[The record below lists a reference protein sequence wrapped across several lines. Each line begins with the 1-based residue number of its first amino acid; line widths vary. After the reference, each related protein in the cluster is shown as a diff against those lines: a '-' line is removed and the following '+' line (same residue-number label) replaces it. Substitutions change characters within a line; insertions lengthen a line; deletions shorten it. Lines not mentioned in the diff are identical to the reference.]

1 MDLQFIRLFSRFL
14 FLFLLVSTLRLPH
27 RLWANASME
36 KEKTLAMIKPDG
48 VAGNYTDVIKKAIL
62 DSGFS
67 ITQEILLEL
76 NEETVQ
82 SFYAEHATK
91 SFFPSLVQYMSSGP
105 VLIMVLEKV
114 NAIADWRTLIGP
126 TDANNAK
133 VTHPKSIRAMCG
145 LDLQRNCVHGSDS
158 PLSADR
164 EITFFFNEA
173 SSGYVSRHDEL

>member
-14 FLFLLVSTLRLPH
+14 FLCLLVSTLRLPH
-27 RLWANASME
+27 RIWANVSTE

-48 VAGNYTDVIKKAIL
+48 VAGNYSDVIKTAIFY
-62 DSGFS
+62 SGFS
-67 ITQEILLEL
+67 ITQEMLLEL
-76 NEETVQ
+76 NEETVR

-114 NAIADWRTLIGP
+114 NAISDWRNLIGP
-126 TDANNAK
+126 TDANKAK
-133 VTHPKSIRAMCG
+133 VTHPNSIRAMCG

-158 PLSADR
+158 PQSAYR
-164 EITFFFNEA
+164 EITFFFNKS
-173 SSGYVSRHDEL
+173 SSGQTFIST

>member
-27 RLWANASME
+27 RLWANVSAE
-36 KEKTLAMIKPDG
+36 KEKTLAMIK
-48 VAGNYTDVIKKAIL
+48 
-62 DSGFS
+62 SCC
-67 ITQEILLEL
+67 ITQEMLLEL
-76 NEETVQ
+76 NEETVR

-91 SFFPSLVQYMSSGP
+91 SFFRSLVQYMSSGP

-114 NAIADWRTLIGP
+114 NAIADWRILIGP

-133 VTHPKSIRAMCG
+133 VTHPNSIRAMCG

-158 PLSADR
+158 PQSADR

>member
-1 MDLQFIRLFSRFL
+1 MAIQFIPLLARLLLPFL
-14 FLFLLVSTLRLPH
+14 FASTLCLPH
-27 RLWANASME
+27 RLSAYVSTE

-48 VAGNYTDVIKKAIL
+48 IAGNYTDIIKKTIL

-67 ITQEILLEL
+67 ITQEMLFEL
-76 NEETVQ
+76 NEETVR

-91 SFFPSLVQYMSSGP
+91 SFFPDLVQYMSSGP

-114 NAIADWRTLIGP
+114 NAIADWRALIGP

-133 VTHPKSIRAMCG
+133 ITQPNSIRAMCG

-158 PLSADR
+158 PQSADR
-164 EITFFFNEA
+164 EIMFFFNKA
-173 SSGYVSRHDEL
+173 SSGFVSRNDEL